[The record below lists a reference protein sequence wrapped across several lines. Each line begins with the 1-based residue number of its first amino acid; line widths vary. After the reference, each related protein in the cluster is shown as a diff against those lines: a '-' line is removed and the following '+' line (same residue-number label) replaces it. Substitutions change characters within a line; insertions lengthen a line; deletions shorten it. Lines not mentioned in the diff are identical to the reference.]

1 MPNHVN
7 KSSAVFPTRLQ
18 EPIAAALFGTC
29 VLRGMAEK
37 IPTGYKAVREDF
49 EKNANELEQLATGLH
64 MMKSDHLSNTNDFD
78 ERSGKYT
85 VDILV

>member
-1 MPNHVN
+1 M
-7 KSSAVFPTRLQ
+7 Q

-64 MMKSDHLSNTNDFD
+64 IIKSTSF
-78 ERSGKYT
+78 E
-85 VDILV
+85 